1 MALGSTA
8 AFQTG
13 FGPTQS
19 TGGFSNTAFGTAG
32 IVGGFGFPIPG
43 VDPLF
48 SFTAA
53 ASSFTLQ
60 KLLGFA
66 NGSGTNI
73 NVGPIPSNMGM
84 VGGILNGTPFFSNPS
99 SLGGLA
105 GDNPL
110 AGALGSFLPG
120 YGQGDNSG
128 NGAGFSGLGN
138 GTPFDNYVGGG
149 QGGPQG
155 AGNPYAQGRFPNGSI
170 PGNPYPP
177 GANGQQPN
185 YALGNNSGAPYD
197 QNGIFNP
204 AAAAQRAPGSNPYAP
219 SSYSGPQGTY
229 GPMASPYAGQQ
240 SPYGQMSPYGAPSP
254 YGGSPISQQPYGS
267 NPYATSPF
275 GSASPLGAASP
286 YGGIPSPL
294 GANSPYNQLM
304 NSLSN
309 PYASMMGGMS
319 PMGGMNPL
327 AALGANGLN
336 NLTQATQKNNSSS
349 SNTLLLLVLV
359 LLLKAKKG
367 NSTKTPTKPTP
378 KPPSTPAKPKP
389 SLPSLPSAPTRGG
402 GNTAAGNEP
411 PDLGIEDGLAS
422 GDE

>member
-66 NGSGTNI
+66 NRSGTNI

-185 YALGNNSGAPYD
+185 YALGYCPV
-197 QNGIFNP
+197 P
-204 AAAAQRAPGSNPYAP
+204 AEPQRLQR
-219 SSYSGPQGTY
+219 SSRNVWS
-229 GPMASPYAGQQ
+229 
-240 SPYGQMSPYGAPSP
+240 YGQPLRRSTVSLWPNVSLWC
-254 YGGSPISQQPYGS
+254 SITLWWQPHQS
-267 NPYATSPF
+267 
-275 GSASPLGAASP
+275 
-286 YGGIPSPL
+286 
-294 GANSPYNQLM
+294 
-304 NSLSN
+304 
-309 PYASMMGGMS
+309 
-319 PMGGMNPL
+319 
-327 AALGANGLN
+327 AALW
-336 NLTQATQKNNSSS
+336 
-349 SNTLLLLVLV
+349 
-359 LLLKAKKG
+359 
-367 NSTKTPTKPTP
+367 
-378 KPPSTPAKPKP
+378 
-389 SLPSLPSAPTRGG
+389 
-402 GNTAAGNEP
+402 
-411 PDLGIEDGLAS
+411 
-422 GDE
+422 